1 MMRVLPAEQSRAMR
15 VSPNSGRPD
24 WWDVERGVRE
34 EGEDGRGEE
43 GVQGRMDMCIGER
56 TWAGGGDVGEKQV
69 IL

>member
-1 MMRVLPAEQSRAMR
+1 M
-15 VSPNSGRPD
+15 SPNSGRPD